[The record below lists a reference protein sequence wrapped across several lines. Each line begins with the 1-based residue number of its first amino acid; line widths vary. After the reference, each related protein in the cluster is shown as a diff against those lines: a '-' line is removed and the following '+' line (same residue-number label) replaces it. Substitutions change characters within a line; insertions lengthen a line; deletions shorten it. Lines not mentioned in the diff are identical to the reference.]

1 MFHKYYVK
9 ATKMADSSDEEALNS
24 EPLANL
30 FTFTNLGPGKG
41 NTSSQSETMAR
52 KSCRQAFWMKIVAD
66 FSEEAGLD
74 NKIKFPNSTRS

>member
-1 MFHKYYVK
+1 MV
-9 ATKMADSSDEEALNS
+9 DSSDEEALNS

-52 KSCRQAFWMKIVAD
+52 KFGKRFEWKSLQTSVRKQGWI
-66 FSEEAGLD
+66 
-74 NKIKFPNSTRS
+74 IR

>member
-1 MFHKYYVK
+1 
-9 ATKMADSSDEEALNS
+9 MADSSDEEALNS

-52 KSCRQAFWMKIVAD
+52 KFDKRI
-66 FSEEAGLD
+66 E
-74 NKIKFPNSTRS
+74 

>member
-9 ATKMADSSDEEALNS
+9 ATKMADLSDEEALNS

-52 KSCRQAFWMKIVAD
+52 KFDKRFEWKSLQTSVRKQGWI
-66 FSEEAGLD
+66 
-74 NKIKFPNSTRS
+74 IR

>member
-9 ATKMADSSDEEALNS
+9 ATKMADTSDEEAINS
-24 EPLANL
+24 EPFRLANL

-52 KSCRQAFWMKIVAD
+52 KFDKRFEWKSLQTSVRKQGWI
-66 FSEEAGLD
+66 
-74 NKIKFPNSTRS
+74 IR

>member
-1 MFHKYYVK
+1 
-9 ATKMADSSDEEALNS
+9 MADSSDEEALNS

-52 KSCRQAFWMKIVAD
+52 MKIVAD